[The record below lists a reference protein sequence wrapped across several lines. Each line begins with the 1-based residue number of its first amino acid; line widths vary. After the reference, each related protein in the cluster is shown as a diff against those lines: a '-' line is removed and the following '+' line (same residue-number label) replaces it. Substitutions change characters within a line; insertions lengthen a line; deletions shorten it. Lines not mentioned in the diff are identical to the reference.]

1 MIINFL
7 GGKETTIILRVIN
20 LTFPPP
26 HTLNASYR
34 LLTNITDL

>member
-26 HTLNASYR
+26 TLNASYR